1 MANNV
6 QVQKTVLS
14 KAEFVKV
21 IDTTF
26 RTYTQPV
33 INTGIDT
40 IDEFFRLYEEL
51 YFEIDVLGDTDSH
64 EYLVKKSSELLTFD
78 TVTENIQPLLD
89 EIAQLRIENLALNQE
104 LVSLQTNTA

>member
-1 MANNV
+1 MANNI
-6 QVQKTVLS
+6 QIQKTVLS
-14 KAEFVKV
+14 KAEFTKV
-21 IDTTF
+21 VDTAF
-26 RTYTQPV
+26 RTYTQPI

-51 YFEIDVLGDTDSH
+51 YYEIDVLGDTDSH
-64 EYLVKKSSELLTFD
+64 EYLVKRSSELLTFD

-104 LVSLQTNTA
+104 LVALQINIV